1 VRVWTVVADVL
12 AVVAARVAA
21 GVVVAGA
28 VAVAVSSDDAVVA
41 LAAVVLA
48 TGPVAAVSATVA
60 TWLCPACL
68 PMRALSAT
76 KAATAT
82 AVTRR
87 FQVRLRA
94 SRRGFVIA
102 RSFLRR

>member
-1 VRVWTVVADVL
+1 VVRVWTVVADVL
-12 AVVAARVAA
+12 AVVAA

-28 VAVAVSSDDAVVA
+28 VAVAVSSDDTVVA
-41 LAAVVLA
+41 LAVVVLA

-60 TWLCPACL
+60 AWLCSACL

-87 FQVRLRA
+87 FQVRLR
-94 SRRGFVIA
+94 SSMRGFVIA
-102 RSFLRR
+102 GSFLRM